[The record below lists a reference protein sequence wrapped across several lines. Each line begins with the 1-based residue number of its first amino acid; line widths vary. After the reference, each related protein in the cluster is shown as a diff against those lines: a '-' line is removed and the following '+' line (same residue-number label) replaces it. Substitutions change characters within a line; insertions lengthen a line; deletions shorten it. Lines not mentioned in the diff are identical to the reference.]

1 MKLALALLVAL
12 LILTGCST
20 DREYARSICILVD
33 VSDTYTDQKTEV
45 VDLVKKGILPGMLPG
60 DTILVIRIDSES
72 YEKDNV
78 EAMMTLDTRP
88 SLANAQ
94 KLAFAKKL
102 NAFAAREDH
111 ASYTDIDGA
120 LMLAADYLRET
131 GAGTQ
136 VIVAFS
142 DMKEDLPPGLHRTL
156 EESEFNDIRV
166 VAANVKKLQRDNMD
180 PAAYRERLDLWEK
193 RVLECGAL
201 EWRVI
206 LDNAKLFEYLDDRV

>member
-1 MKLALALLVAL
+1 MQPDFYQKKSAFSLSHTVVSTRNSR
-12 LILTGCST
+12 LTRGS
-20 DREYARSICILVD
+20 
-33 VSDTYTDQKTEV
+33 
-45 VDLVKKGILPGMLPG
+45 G
-60 DTILVIRIDSES
+60 
-72 YEKDNV
+72 
-78 EAMMTLDTRP
+78 
-88 SLANAQ
+88 
-94 KLAFAKKL
+94 
-102 NAFAAREDH
+102 
-111 ASYTDIDGA
+111 
-120 LMLAADYLRET
+120 LRET

>member
-120 LMLAADYLRET
+120 LMLAADYL
-131 GAGTQ
+131 
-136 VIVAFS
+136 S
-142 DMKEDLPPGLHRTL
+142 PDP
-156 EESEFNDIRV
+156 RV
-166 VAANVKKLQRDNMD
+166 SLSFF
-180 PAAYRERLDLWEK
+180 L
-193 RVLECGAL
+193 RV
-201 EWRVI
+201 RV
-206 LDNAKLFEYLDDRV
+206 